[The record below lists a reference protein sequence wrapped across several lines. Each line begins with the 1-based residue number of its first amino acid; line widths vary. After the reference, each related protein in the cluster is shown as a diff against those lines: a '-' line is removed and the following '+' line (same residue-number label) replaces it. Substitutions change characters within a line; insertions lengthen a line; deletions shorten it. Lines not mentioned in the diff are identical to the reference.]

1 MHSLPSRLNLSFRSL
16 SEPLISPPDGHFVF
30 QRSYCFFPKADVN
43 ENPGSTHDNNPE
55 LRHIYNK
62 RRNEFHFKKTKHN
75 ITYMEEYFCID
86 FSICSRVSC
95 LRPDCTVVFPVAG
108 VAENFERQVSEK
120 LNST

>member
-1 MHSLPSRLNLSFRSL
+1 MLMKTPDPLMIIIQNYVRFTTNDEMSFS
-16 SEPLISPPDGHFVF
+16 S
-30 QRSYCFFPKADVN
+30 
-43 ENPGSTHDNNPE
+43 
-55 LRHIYNK
+55 
-62 RRNEFHFKKTKHN
+62 KTKHN

-108 VAENFERQVSEK
+108 VAENFVRQVNEK